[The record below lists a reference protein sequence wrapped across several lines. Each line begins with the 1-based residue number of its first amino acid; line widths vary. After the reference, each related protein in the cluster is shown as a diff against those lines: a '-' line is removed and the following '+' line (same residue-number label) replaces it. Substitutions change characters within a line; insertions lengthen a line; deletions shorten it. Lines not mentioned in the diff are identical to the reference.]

1 MDPRDEKSKIW
12 FDGKWVDWMD
22 ATIHVMSHVVHYG
35 SSVFEGI
42 RCYSTPNGPSVFRL
56 QAHIRRLFDSAKIYR
71 MPIPFSQAEIIQ
83 ACKEVVKINH
93 YDSAYIRPIVFRGY
107 KALGVDPSKCPVNV
121 VVATLNWGRYLG
133 EEALAQGVDVRVSS
147 WTRMAPNT
155 MPALAKAASN
165 YMNSQLI
172 KLEALADGYSEG
184 IGLDNQGHVSEGSG
198 ENLFLVRNNQLYTPP
213 LDACILPGIT
223 RDCVLTIAK
232 EMDIPVHEVHVPR
245 EMLYIADELFFTGSA
260 AEVTPIRSVDRQTIG
275 EGKRGPITEK
285 IQTRFFEY
293 INGQCK
299 DIYGWNDYV
308 NSF

>member
-83 ACKEVVKINH
+83 VCKEVVKINH

-155 MPALAKAASN
+155 MPAWPKR
-165 YMNSQLI
+165 
-172 KLEALADGYSEG
+172 
-184 IGLDNQGHVSEGSG
+184 H
-198 ENLFLVRNNQLYTPP
+198 
-213 LDACILPGIT
+213 
-223 RDCVLTIAK
+223 
-232 EMDIPVHEVHVPR
+232 
-245 EMLYIADELFFTGSA
+245 
-260 AEVTPIRSVDRQTIG
+260 PII
-275 EGKRGPITEK
+275 
-285 IQTRFFEY
+285 
-293 INGQCK
+293 
-299 DIYGWNDYV
+299 
-308 NSF
+308 